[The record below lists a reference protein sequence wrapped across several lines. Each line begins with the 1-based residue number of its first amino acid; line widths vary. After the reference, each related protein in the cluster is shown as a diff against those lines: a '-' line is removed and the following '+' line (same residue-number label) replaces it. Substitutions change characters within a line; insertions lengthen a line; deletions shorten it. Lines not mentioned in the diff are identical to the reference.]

1 MDAINAIDE
10 LTLQICTTDGVA
22 FDGTVKDVS
31 LRSVVGDVCIMKNHA
46 NYMTAIDYGKV
57 VINTP
62 DGRTLIAACTE
73 GFLSVSDNT
82 ARLIATTFEFS
93 DDIDVQRAENA
104 AANAKERIEQ
114 KRSPDDLARAE
125 AKLKRALIRLS
136 VAGSNK

>member
-1 MDAINAIDE
+1 MDE

-22 FDGTVKDVS
+22 FDGVVKDVT

-57 VINTP
+57 KINTA
-62 DGRTLIAACTE
+62 DERALVAACTE
-73 GFLSVSDNT
+73 GFLSVSNNK

-93 DDIDVQRAENA
+93 DAIDIPRAEKAATNA
-104 AANAKERIEQ
+104 RERIEQ

-136 VAGSNK
+136 VAGSNH

>member
-1 MDAINAIDE
+1 MDE
-10 LTLQICTTDGVA
+10 LTLKICTTDGVA
-22 FDGTVKDVS
+22 FDDAVKDVT

-57 VINTP
+57 KINTT
-62 DGRTLIAACTE
+62 DDRTLIAACTE

-93 DDIDVQRAENA
+93 DAIDIQRAEMA
-104 AANAKERIEQ
+104 AANARERIEQ

-136 VAGSNK
+136 VASNNH